1 MVLSLP
7 ENAFIHPY
15 GHNQQQIASLF
26 KATADQILEY
36 LTRAATHVP
45 MPGLDP
51 LPLATIPEKSG
62 DLAQLLAPLQRFM
75 TQSMNPA
82 HPGCIGHMD
91 PLPTTA
97 SLLGDWVAAALNN
110 NMLSVEMSPALSRL
124 EPQLMAEIAQMFG
137 LGERSGGLLVSGGS
151 LANLQALTVARNL
164 KLNC

>member
-82 HPGCIGHMD
+82 HLGCIGHMD

-124 EPQLMAEIAQMFG
+124 EPQLMAEIAQMFS

-151 LANLQALTVARNL
+151 LANLQALTV
-164 KLNC
+164 